1 MDGFASPE
9 VEVQI
14 EAERYTARAE
24 ELIEAQ
30 KVGVWSGVHE
40 ALPQM
45 KVHGGRTGRTI
56 RLYSSNP
63 PDRSGD
69 EKR

>member
-1 MDGFASPE
+1 MDEFASPE
-9 VEVQI
+9 VEVQV

-45 KVHGGRTGRTI
+45 KVHGGSHWADDPA
-56 RLYSSNP
+56 LQLNP